1 MASKLD
7 VVKVLLAVVEP
18 PRARDVMFTL
28 VRIFDIREVFQFR
41 SFNGLFGNDGRE
53 EVKNPV
59 NAIGAKKDLG
69 DGPHSP
75 SRNIPIE
82 CDSTPSQRAK
92 SHSKG
97 ILALL
102 FSLRFNHVDQA
113 HGKSERR

>member
-7 VVKVLLAVVEP
+7 VAEVLLAVVKP
-18 PRARDVMFTL
+18 RRARDAMFTL
-28 VRIFDIREVFQFR
+28 VHIDIREVFRFR